1 MDLREYIAQL
11 EDIGQLQV
19 VEGADWDL
27 EIGAITELMGEKG
40 GPALLFDGIKGY
52 PRGYRVVANLL
63 NSPKRLGTAL
73 GMSPDLPTMEL
84 VGLLKRKFNELKP
97 VPPVEVSQGPVLD
110 NVREGGE
117 IDMLEFPAP
126 RWHEQDGGRYIG
138 TGDMVIMRDPD
149 GNWVNVGTYR
159 VQLYDRDT
167 LGLYISG
174 GHHGKLIRQRYW
186 AQGKSCPVAVVLGA
200 HPVMWVPSFLAFPW
214 GSSEYDAAGGL
225 LGRPI
230 EVIRGKY
237 TGLPIPAYAEIA
249 IEGECPP
256 PEVESREEGPFGE
269 WTGYYGSGARNEAV
283 IKVKRIMHRS
293 DPILLGAP
301 PLKPPASG
309 SASYVFRSA
318 NLWHELEKLGIP
330 DIRGVWHLRAGGS
343 RYFSVISIKQRYS
356 GHAKQ
361 VAMAAMSGPEGAYH
375 GRFVIVVDDD
385 IDPSNEQDVLW
396 AMATRCDPATAIEI
410 VKDCWSDRLDPLLHP
425 EKKAKG
431 ELTNSRAVIIAC
443 KPFHWI
449 DSFPR
454 VNRASQELR
463 SRTLSKWKELFSKS

>member
-27 EIGAITELMGEKG
+27 EIGTITELMAEKG

-117 IDMLEFPAP
+117 VDMLQFPAP

-159 VQLYDRDT
+159 VQLHERDT

-174 GHHGKLIRQRYW
+174 GHHGKLIRQKYW

-200 HPVMWVPSFLAFPW
+200 HPVMWVPAFLAFPW
-214 GSSEYDAAGGL
+214 GSSECDAAGGL

-230 EVIRGKY
+230 EVIKGEY

-283 IKVKRIMHRS
+283 IKVKRIMYRS
-293 DPILLGAP
+293 DPILLGSP
-301 PLKPPASG
+301 PLKPPSSG

-330 DIRGVWHLRAGGS
+330 DIRGVWHLRGGGS
-343 RYFSVISIKQRYS
+343 RYFSVISIKQRYT

-396 AMATRCDPATAIEI
+396 AMATRCDPATAIE
-410 VKDCWSDRLDPLLHP
+410 VVRDCWSDRLDPLIHP
-425 EKKAKG
+425 EKKARG
-431 ELTNSRAVIIAC
+431 EFANSRAVIIAC

-449 DSFPR
+449 DDFPT
-454 VNRASQELR
+454 VNRASPELR
-463 SRTLSKWKELFSKS
+463 NRTLSKWKELFSKS